1 MLDEFYRHREY
12 GSKDLP
18 ATVFSH
24 MELAMNNGVF
34 NQLTITRVLLLSLV
48 FGSFI
53 NLFNH
58 YDSIFASANLPIV
71 SLGLNYLLIIVAVTA
86 ATLLF
91 KKPATLPEPIEA
103 ELPLQAIEKVS
114 ELKGLSQ
121 QVLTNASNVNAA
133 SKERLTFLDELSS
146 SIHSSIIELNTIV
159 NTLQEDQQ
167 ELGKLQRDFANVCSS
182 TSNLSNDIRSFAGS
196 SKELKSELDNF
207 LHSFDQI
214 SQLASAISS
223 TSDQTN
229 LLALNAAIEAAR
241 AGEAGRGFAVVAD
254 EVKSLA
260 ANSRVNATS
269 INDNLASLKKSEDIL
284 IQKFESINQV
294 VSSSLLTISD
304 DNQEGMSR
312 ITNDIHA
319 RIEQLFLGMENIN
332 KRSSREL
339 EQFNLISEKFEQV
352 LADAQKAIKGSA
364 ANMGIGSA
372 MVSLSEDTLQNLDQ

>member
-1 MLDEFYRHREY
+1 
-12 GSKDLP
+12 
-18 ATVFSH
+18 
-24 MELAMNNGVF
+24 MNNGVF

>member
-1 MLDEFYRHREY
+1 
-12 GSKDLP
+12 
-18 ATVFSH
+18 
-24 MELAMNNGVF
+24 MNNGVF
-34 NQLTITRVLLLSLV
+34 NPLTITRVLLLSFV
-48 FGSFI
+48 FGSLF

-58 YDSIFASANLPIV
+58 YDSIFGSASLPV
-71 SLGLNYLLIIVAVTA
+71 TSLGLNYLLMIVAAILA
-86 ATLLF
+86 ALLF
-91 KKPATLPEPIEA
+91 RNTQTLPEPIKIEP
-103 ELPLQAIEKVS
+103 PLQVIEKVS

-159 NTLQEDQQ
+159 NSLQGDQQ
-167 ELGKLQRDFANVCSS
+167 ELGILKRDFANVCNS
-182 TSNLSNDIRSFAGS
+182 TSDLSNDIRSFAGS
-196 SKELKSELDNF
+196 SKELKDELDNF

-214 SQLASAISS
+214 SELASAISF

-260 ANSRVNATS
+260 ASSRINATS
-269 INDNLASLKKSEDIL
+269 INDNLANLKKSEEVL
-284 IQKFESINQV
+284 IQKFESINTV

-304 DNQEGMSR
+304 DNQEVMSR

-319 RIEQLFLGMENIN
+319 RIEQLFVGMENIN
-332 KRSSREL
+332 QRSSKEL
-339 EQFNLISEKFEQV
+339 DQFNLISEKFELV

-364 ANMGIGSA
+364 ANMGIGNA